1 MADSWSSRRRDS
13 NIAVRPDPC
22 VCHAR
27 TCARKIVYFTLPHIE
42 VHLSPSLSLLTIRLF
57 KIQSQTRQKVSFFF
71 LRRSSVNSGGSSLP
85 DPMAFGRLGS
95 SEAASFKCI
104 GSEGRQDLLSPDSS
118 IAITREN
125 VLNFSVS
132 IARALVLCSRVR
144 SYRAKGLFFH
154 IINLFIEQK
163 LRAHPTAF

>member
-1 MADSWSSRRRDS
+1 MREKNRLF
-13 NIAVRPDPC
+13 
-22 VCHAR
+22 
-27 TCARKIVYFTLPHIE
+27 YFATYR
-42 VHLSPSLSLLTIRLF
+42 SPSLSLSLSVDYSTF
-57 KIQSQTRQKVSFFF
+57 QNSESNSTKSFFFF